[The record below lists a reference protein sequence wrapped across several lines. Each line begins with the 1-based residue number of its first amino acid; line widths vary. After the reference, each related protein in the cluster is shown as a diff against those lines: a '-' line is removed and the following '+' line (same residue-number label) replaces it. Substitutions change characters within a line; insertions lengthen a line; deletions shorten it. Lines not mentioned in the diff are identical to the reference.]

1 LTTEIDDRFYERAD
15 AHIHIANEHVEDI
28 GRGKVSASFMYAV
41 ARFNAWVTACG
52 LNSADELRAAQDET
66 VEYFVAQYRAML
78 IENLNDY
85 STNFD
90 KYMRPARSDA

>member
-1 LTTEIDDRFYERAD
+1 LIHLANDQLKDTT
-15 AHIHIANEHVEDI
+15 
-28 GRGKVSASFMYAV
+28 GGKVSASFMYAL

-52 LNSADELRAAQDET
+52 FNSADELRAAQDET
-66 VEYFVAQYRAML
+66 VEYFVVQYRAML

-85 STNFD
+85 GTNFD